1 MNSILLSRS
10 VPNADKGGGGGEVN
24 SVDVLY
30 GWSLKINP
38 KLDDG
43 EGGVSAD
50 R

>member
-10 VPNADKGGGGGEVN
+10 VPNADKGGERG
-24 SVDVLY
+24 SIVDVIY
-30 GWSLKINP
+30 GWYLKINP